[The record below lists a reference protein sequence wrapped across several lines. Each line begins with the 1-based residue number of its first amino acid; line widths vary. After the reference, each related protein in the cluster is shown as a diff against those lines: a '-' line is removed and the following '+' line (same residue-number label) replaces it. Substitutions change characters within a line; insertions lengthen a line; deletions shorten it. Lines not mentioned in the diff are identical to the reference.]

1 MHKNERLLK
10 GELYRYWAICLAQ
23 KKKEYNGV
31 GIMESTSRKQGP
43 ASGLK
48 FQTMKN
54 ERGPQLE
61 H

>member
-10 GELYRYWAICLAQ
+10 GELYRYWAIGLTQ
-23 KKKEYNGV
+23 KKKRKKRES
-31 GIMESTSRKQGP
+31 IMESTSRKQGP